1 MKKHPKDMRPPFMVV
16 ADDLRDAIAHGRYQ
30 PGDRI
35 PSANELAQ
43 QYEVSP
49 VTVQA
54 AFKELKNEGLLEG
67 RQGAGTFV
75 TEASTATNLVDA
87 IREALSRDESEFRY
101 AGPFTT
107 ADRSEL
113 SSLLLTQRTPSSK

>member
-1 MKKHPKDMRPPFMVV
+1 MVV

-54 AFKELKNEGLLEG
+54 AFKELKNEGILEG

-75 TEASTATNLVDA
+75 TSERMELLDAVLSALADPGHQLSFSGPVDPEKLA
-87 IREALSRDESEFRY
+87 ALRDV
-101 AGPFTT
+101 
-107 ADRSEL
+107 
-113 SSLLLTQRTPSSK
+113 LLAH

>member
-1 MKKHPKDMRPPFMVV
+1 MRPPFMVV

-35 PSANELAQ
+35 PSANDLAQ

-75 TEASTATNLVDA
+75 AETDAKNGLAEAIADALAKDQSTFSYSGPLTRQD
-87 IREALSRDESEFRY
+87 REVLGRAFE
-101 AGPFTT
+101 G
-107 ADRSEL
+107 
-113 SSLLLTQRTPSSK
+113 